1 MQHLCNSCKL
11 TSKNHVLSLL
21 LSEEFASKKRMAS
34 AGTKNDK
41 IDKIVHKHHKAL
53 AAERKALGK
62 FLHYNGFKKLRRI
75 VQRGGLQKV
84 QKLRTSFNNSF
95 NWLNENEHAT

>member
-1 MQHLCNSCKL
+1 
-11 TSKNHVLSLL
+11 
-21 LSEEFASKKRMAS
+21 MAS
-34 AGTKNDK
+34 AGTKNSK
-41 IDKIVHKHHKAL
+41 IDKIVNKHHKAL

-75 VQRGGLQKV
+75 VRREGLQKV
-84 QKLRTSFNNSF
+84 EKLRTSFNNNSF